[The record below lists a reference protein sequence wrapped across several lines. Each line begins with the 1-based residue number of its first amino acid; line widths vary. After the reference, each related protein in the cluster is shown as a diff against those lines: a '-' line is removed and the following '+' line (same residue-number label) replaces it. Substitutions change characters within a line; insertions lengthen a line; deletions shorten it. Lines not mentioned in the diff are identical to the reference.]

1 MAIIN
6 PTAADFKAN
15 QERTLDYQQY
25 RSSSDILRAVSEF
38 YKIAIFKDIAPG
50 NLNFITSGLNT
61 DVEVTDSKL
70 NIEVY
75 KGTAVLDNQA
85 MQITED
91 FIFQYDKP
99 DSDQNYY
106 VYLYYKYVE
115 EYPANYAFISVTTSE
130 TTDANYNLISKVA
143 YSSSDDSAT
152 VDMSPRNA
160 LVSKYV
166 NPDSGKL
173 FPVNIDGD
181 ATMMPTRLYF
191 ADTSNGAI
199 TLTLPDNP
207 SIGDTIAVFDAK
219 NSFKDNNLTIS
230 APDGYTINGESEYV
244 VKESSSFI
252 KLQITDPAS
261 DTNWYILESVIPES
275 EISASLKPVAVDSD
289 GDALSN
295 KLMFVDTS
303 NNTVTLTLPSDPAAG
318 DVVAVFDAKSS
329 FKSNNLTIKAPDG
342 YTVNGESEYVFKIN
356 GTYAKLQ
363 IVDPANDTNWQIIEF
378 TIPADDISSSL
389 KTFVTDSDGDAVA
402 NRLMMVDTSNNTVT
416 LTLPSG
422 PDPDTLI
429 EVFDMKANFD
439 NNSLTVNAPDGYT
452 INGGDSLEFTQKGT
466 YAKIQLTD
474 PANDTNWYITLA
486 DSTVIDGGTY

>member
-61 DVEVTDSKL
+61 SAEVTDSKL

-130 TTDANYNLISKVA
+130 TTEPHYNLISKVA
-143 YSSSDDSAT
+143 YSSSDNSAT

-173 FPVNIDGD
+173 FPVNINGD
-181 ATMMPTRLYF
+181 TTMEPTRLYF
-191 ADTSNGAI
+191 TDTSNGAI

-207 SIGDTIAVFDAK
+207 AIGDTIAVFDAK
-219 NSFKDNNLTIS
+219 NSFKDNNLTIK
-230 APDGYTINGESEYV
+230 APDGYTINGESEYI
-244 VKESSSFI
+244 VKDSGSFI
-252 KLQITDPAS
+252 KLQITDPAA
-261 DTNWYILESVIPES
+261 DANWYVLESVIPES
-275 EISASLKPVAVDSD
+275 EISASLKPALVNGD
-289 GDALSN
+289 GDAL
-295 KLMFVDTS
+295 
-303 NNTVTLTLPSDPAAG
+303 P
-318 DVVAVFDAKSS
+318 
-329 FKSNNLTIKAPDG
+329 
-342 YTVNGESEYVFKIN
+342 
-356 GTYAKLQ
+356 
-363 IVDPANDTNWQIIEF
+363 
-378 TIPADDISSSL
+378 
-389 KTFVTDSDGDAVA
+389 

-416 LTLPSG
+416 LTLPSD

-439 NNSLTVNAPDGYT
+439 NNSLTVSAPDGYT